1 MIQSTVQFAL
11 MSHEK
16 HFEMRSIQDS
26 IRGLRPTLAIETIV
40 KRWYMSLSVYNSK
53 YLNFCV
59 ACIRLVPQ
67 DELHDL
73 YGFENYKTK
82 SK

>member
-1 MIQSTVQFAL
+1 
-11 MSHEK
+11 
-16 HFEMRSIQDS
+16 
-26 IRGLRPTLAIETIV
+26 
-40 KRWYMSLSVYNSK
+40 MSLSVYNSK

-67 DELHDL
+67 DKLHDL
-73 YGFENYKTK
+73 YGFEKYKTK